1 MMSILSSYLSSS
13 KEANIE
19 TTTTNDDDTDG
30 LVIHKNNPSVSSSDN
45 KNDNT
50 VKESCQEDK
59 NNFASKTSDSE
70 QVEEQDSVKDQQSPI
85 SNDNDEDSKSEHL
98 EDTSEENEDVDDNVN
113 PEDEEYEY
121 LYVVCRNRTPV
132 AYIDDEEHL
141 QDYISDIKTR
151 ILREHKQLYNLK
163 YVWSE
168 VLKYDLERYC
178 VVRLTLSSV
187 NINSIIFYYNVD
199 DTVDVY
205 RVQKLCRNF
214 K

>member
-13 KEANIE
+13 KEANVE

-30 LVIHKNNPSVSSSDN
+30 LVIHKNNPSTSSSDN

-59 NNFASKTSDSE
+59 NDSASKTPDSE
-70 QVEEQDSVKDQQSPI
+70 GLEEQDSVKDQQSL
-85 SNDNDEDSKSEHL
+85 SNDNDEDSESEHL
-98 EDTSEENEDVDDNVN
+98 EDTSEENEDVGDNVN

-121 LYVVCRNRTPV
+121 LYIVCRNKTPV

-141 QDYISDIKTR
+141 QDYISDIKTQ
-151 ILREHKQLYNLK
+151 ILREHRQLYNIK

-168 VLKYDLERYC
+168 VLKYDLERDC

-187 NINSIIFYYNVD
+187 NTNSIMFYYNVD
-199 DTVDVY
+199 DAVDVY